1 MGAPSSRGQ
10 QRPPVFDDCFEQAF
24 GTLLHWRRDVRRF
37 RDEPLAD
44 GLLDR
49 LLDLADLAPSVGNSQ
64 PWRVVLVEDPARR
77 REIMAGFEIEN
88 RAALES
94 YEADRAAVYARLKL
108 AGLREAPVHLAVFCD
123 RETAQGHGLGRRTM
137 PETLQYSVV
146 GMIQTL
152 WLAARIHGVGM
163 GWVSIV
169 DPDAVHDTL
178 DVPEDWQLVAYL
190 CVGYPQEEHMDPE
203 LERAGWQGRT
213 PLSSRIFRR

>member
-1 MGAPSSRGQ
+1 M
-10 QRPPVFDDCFEQAF
+10 PPVFDERFEQAF
-24 GTLLHWRRDVRRF
+24 ETLLHWRRDVRRF
-37 RDEPLAD
+37 RTERLTD

-64 PWRVVLVEDPARR
+64 PWRVVLVEDPGRR
-77 REIMAGFEIEN
+77 AQIVAGFEAEN
-88 RAALES
+88 RVALEA
-94 YEADRAAVYARLKL
+94 YEADKAALYARLKL

-123 RETAQGHGLGRRTM
+123 CGTDQGHGLGRRTM

-152 WLAARIHGVGM
+152 WLAARIHGVGV

-169 DPDAVHDTL
+169 DPAAVRDTL

-190 CVGYPQEEHMDPE
+190 CVGYPQEEHTDPE
-203 LERAGWQGRT
+203 LEREGWQGRT
-213 PLSSRIFRR
+213 PLSDRVFRR